1 MKDKELLAKY
11 LPIGSVDLVMDWII
25 SNNVH
30 LKIAKRRNT
39 KLGDYRPPSSK
50 NPNQR
55 ISINH
60 NLNSFAFL
68 ITFIHELAHL
78 IVWEKHKNK
87 VAPHGQ
93 EWKME
98 YRILMEPILK
108 KNIFPN
114 ELIVVLN
121 KSIINS
127 KASSSSDLHLSRILK
142 KYDPQTEDSNLE
154 DLPINSIFQ
163 TETGI
168 RFVKGE
174 KRRTRFICVRVQDNK
189 KYLFHPLTPVYK
201 VVDLIQRKIINS
213 E

>member
-1 MKDKELLAKY
+1 MNDKELLAKY
-11 LPIGSVDLVMDWII
+11 LPTGSVDMVMDWIVE
-25 SNNVH
+25 NNVH

-39 KLGDYRPPSSK
+39 KLGDYRAPNSR
-50 NPNQR
+50 NPNHR

-60 NLNSFAFL
+60 NLNPFAFL
-68 ITFIHELAHL
+68 ITFVHELAHL

-87 VAPHGQ
+87 VAPHGK

-98 YRILMEPILK
+98 YRILMEPVLNK
-108 KNIFPN
+108 SIFPD

-142 KYDPQTEDSNLE
+142 KYDPQSEGSNLE
-154 DLPINSIFQ
+154 DLPINTIFQ

-168 RFVKGE
+168 SFIKGE

-189 KYLFHPLTPVYK
+189 KYLFHPLTPV
-201 VVDLIQRKIINS
+201 VDVSKTKHPT
-213 E
+213 